1 MEITRDLVKM
11 QFRKLWSLYLYR
23 RQICKRLEKQNTAA
37 ENQIF
42 VKHFQEETQQF
53 LQEMAEFDWIRD
65 QKCLP
70 ALHGFENLHEI
81 NNKLLNTYLLLQSDT
96 SWENEYPELARFLM
110 RSLGRVK
117 ASIQLL
123 QYLYFPPV
131 KSI

>member
-1 MEITRDLVKM
+1 MDITRDLVKV

-23 RQICKRLEKQNTAA
+23 RQICKRLEKQNVAA
-37 ENQIF
+37 ENQTF
-42 VKHFQEETQQF
+42 VKHFQDETRQVLEELAAF
-53 LQEMAEFDWIRD
+53 EWIHD

-70 ALHGFENLHEI
+70 AMYGVENLHEI

-117 ASIQLL
+117 ASVQLL